1 MPWLRKQ
8 LLIREGKPTVAGL
21 VLYADEPQIVL
32 PKASVIVYRYATD
45 AAEGVRDV
53 LVGGKT
59 NIVEGSAYRQII
71 DAVALTTR
79 LIEGIKD
86 RDLEPVR
93 YPNETLH
100 EIITNAVIHRDYAV
114 KDNVHVRIFDDRVE
128 VESPGRLPGHVTP
141 RNILAARFSRNESI
155 ERLLHKFPGAPNKN
169 VGEGLN
175 TAFAA
180 MTKMRLKEPEVV
192 ETENSVIVLI
202 RHDKLD
208 SPGTIVLNYLKENGT
223 INNRQGREIA
233 GIPRDVE
240 MRRIFQRL
248 IQKELIE
255 RVPGTVTAGA
265 KYRLKGSNVV

>member
-1 MPWLRKQ
+1 M
-8 LLIREGKPTVAGL
+8 
-21 VLYADEPQIVL
+21 
-32 PKASVIVYRYATD
+32 
-45 AAEGVRDV
+45 
-53 LVGGKT
+53 
-59 NIVEGSAYRQII
+59 
-71 DAVALTTR
+71 
-79 LIEGIKD
+79 
-86 RDLEPVR
+86 
-93 YPNETLH
+93 
-100 EIITNAVIHRDYAV
+100 
-114 KDNVHVRIFDDRVE
+114 
-128 VESPGRLPGHVTP
+128 
-141 RNILAARFSRNESI
+141 
-155 ERLLHKFPGAPNKN
+155 
-169 VGEGLN
+169 N